1 MHILL
6 FGKDGQLG
14 KAFQKLLLEITEKS
28 CDITVKY
35 VGRADCDLA
44 NASAITNLLNQAQ
57 PDLIINAAAYT
68 AVDKA
73 ESDPELANAIN
84 ALAPKLM
91 AQYAVDHGAIL
102 LHFSTDYV
110 FDGNKSGFYVEDD
123 LRNPLGQYGKSKAE
137 GERSIEKVFEDVSKG
152 QYAIFRT
159 SWVYGDGSN
168 FIKTMLHLAKE
179 REVLQVVQ
187 DQWGVPTSA
196 DWLAAVSLDL
206 ILDSQWKLREFNS
219 GIYHAVPS
227 GETNWYELARLA
239 IGTAHAAGLLLKIN
253 LANIKPIQTA
263 EYPTAAP
270 RPMNSRMSSKKL
282 EEAIARNADVSKL
295 GPWQISWQNQVQTYV
310 EELYGSKY
318 I

>member
-1 MHILL
+1 MHILV

-14 KAFQKLLLEITEKS
+14 MAFQKLLLEIAEES
-28 CDITVKY
+28 FNIEVQY

-44 NASAITNLLNQAQ
+44 DAGAITNLLNRAQ

-73 ESDPELANAIN
+73 ESEPELANAIN
-84 ALAPKLM
+84 ALAPELM
-91 AQYAVDHGAIL
+91 AQYAVDHGAAL

-110 FDGNKSGFYVEDD
+110 FDGNKSDSYVEDD
-123 LRNPLGQYGKSKAE
+123 LPNPLGQYGRSKAD
-137 GERSIEKVFEDVSKG
+137 GERAIEKAFEGASKG
-152 QYAIFRT
+152 QYAILRT
-159 SWVYGDGSN
+159 SWVYGNGSN
-168 FIKTMLHLAKE
+168 FIKTMLRLAKE
-179 REVLQVVQ
+179 RESLQVVQ

-206 ILDSQWKLREFNS
+206 ILDSQWQLREFNS
-219 GIYHAVPS
+219 GIYHAVPP

-239 IGTAHAAGLLLKIN
+239 IGTAHDAGLPLKIDPI
-253 LANIKPIQTA
+253 NIKPIQTA

-282 EEAIARNADVSKL
+282 GEAIVRNADVSKL
-295 GPWQISWQNQVQTYV
+295 VHWSMSWDDQVRSYV
-310 EELYGSKY
+310 QELVKEQV

>member
-1 MHILL
+1 MHILV

-28 CDITVKY
+28 SDITVQY

-44 NASAITNLLNQAQ
+44 NAGAIANLLNQAQ
-57 PDLIINAAAYT
+57 PELIINAAAYT

-73 ESDPELANAIN
+73 ESEPELANEIN
-84 ALAPKLM
+84 ALAPELM
-91 AQYAVDHGAIL
+91 AQYAVGHGATL

-123 LRNPLGQYGKSKAE
+123 LPNPLGQYGKSKAV
-137 GERSIEKVFEDVSKG
+137 GERSIEKVFEGASKG
-152 QYAIFRT
+152 QYAILRT

-168 FIKTMLHLAKE
+168 FIKTMLRLAKE
-179 REVLQVVQ
+179 RESLQVVR

-206 ILDSQWKLREFNS
+206 ILDSQWRLREFNS
-219 GIYHAVPS
+219 GIYHAVPP

-239 IGTAHAAGLLLKIN
+239 IGAAHDAGLPLDIDLI
-253 LANIKPIQTA
+253 NIKSIQTA

-282 EEAIARNADVSKL
+282 EEAIVRNTDVSKL
-295 GPWQISWQNQVQTYV
+295 ARWSMTWDDQVRSYV
-310 EELYGSKY
+310 QELVKMQL